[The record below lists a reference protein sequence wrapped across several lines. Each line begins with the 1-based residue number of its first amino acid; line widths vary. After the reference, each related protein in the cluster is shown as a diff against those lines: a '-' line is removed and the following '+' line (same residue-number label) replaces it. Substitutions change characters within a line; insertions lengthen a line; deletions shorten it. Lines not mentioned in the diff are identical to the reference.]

1 MGDRKEEMGIGI
13 ARLLSAWNGR
23 GERPVCCL
31 KRVCG
36 RARECNS
43 NPCSSKICA
52 DLYVQHAHAQ
62 SRRPCAT
69 VAPFNQ
75 FTRML
80 NLLNPR
86 IPRVLCNKWKKGVRK
101 RARNAK
107 KREVISLQI
116 AGDCDK
122 IHHINRNLDFRCTL

>member
-1 MGDRKEEMGIGI
+1 MKHKKREKKIREAVGDRKEEMGIGM

-52 DLYVQHAHAQ
+52 DLYVHTHTLKAGAHVQ
-62 SRRPCAT
+62 
-69 VAPFNQ
+69 Q
-75 FTRML
+75 
-80 NLLNPR
+80 
-86 IPRVLCNKWKKGVRK
+86 
-101 RARNAK
+101 
-107 KREVISLQI
+107 
-116 AGDCDK
+116 
-122 IHHINRNLDFRCTL
+122 